1 MARVERLAS
10 ARLLLLP
17 RRRRRLRTGSAE
29 VAEEV
34 AQIQGLCAQM
44 DRLWRSIPAKGE
56 RDLWKRAKV
65 RESPVAPMTAGEQ
78 RSSVEAHQCEH
89 QHLSAP
95 ASECDH
101 GAGLSG
107 NKVVFETTG
116 ACCYGVHEPKEKLA
130 PPPLRCRHP
139 QVPFFHL
146 LLCPPVLPHLSVLRS
161 NRRTEH
167 NEEVVGEDI
176 CCAEMENAVFHTRD
190 HLSLSLHQFPIE
202 DNGCGQQP
210 GFITQPIEQDVS
222 DAEAHLHDNV
232 EQKVM
237 DHNFSSL
244 DPIDQV
250 CSHQRS
256 LDDTS
261 ISDVNKCF
269 VGNELPLSSVSR
281 SCDDHTDN
289 NEYRYPEV
297 VQVNT
302 LESIKHVEES
312 SPINELNADVRCTL
326 VVMQPDSCGSTDKIC
341 TSFEEV
347 VHVPVEVQPDSLVC
361 HDVKTK
367 DILLH
372 MNVEQAAIGYSFS
385 DDKTLDLPHIANFGA
400 QDGQLENV
408 VCDALNNHVQQEYF
422 ETKTY
427 VGVPD
432 TVVIL
437 SPPTVA
443 NVSHDGHLLLANM
456 DESSKDMNQ
465 QSGTMN
471 VDICRSVDDQEPR
484 EAYVFQQKSF
494 HPALTWRKLNVQ
506 YQIAPLILDC
516 TVWSAFS
523 QSIWGVEVV

>member
-1 MARVERLAS
+1 MRGGAGGGGGATLSEMYQSVRRLLLSARDGMARVERLAS
-10 ARLLLLP
+10 AP
-17 RRRRRLRTGSAE
+17 ASSSYSASAPPVGAPDTTDAEAVRR
-29 VAEEV
+29 EV

-44 DRLWRSIPAKGE
+44 DRLWCSIPAKGE
-56 RDLWKRAKV
+56 RDLWKRWV
-65 RESPVAPMTAGEQ
+65 TA
-78 RSSVEAHQCEH
+78 
-89 QHLSAP
+89 
-95 ASECDH
+95 
-101 GAGLSG
+101 
-107 NKVVFETTG
+107 VFFFLLATKLNLRVGYKNPSTG
-116 ACCYGVHEPKEKLA
+116 
-130 PPPLRCRHP
+130 
-139 QVPFFHL
+139 Q
-146 LLCPPVLPHLSVLRS
+146 RS

-190 HLSLSLHQFPIE
+190 HLSVVLHQFPIE

-222 DAEAHLHDNV
+222 DAVAHLHDNV

-237 DHNFSSL
+237 DHSFSSL

-250 CSHQRS
+250 CNHQRS

-261 ISDVNKCF
+261 ISDVNKCS

-347 VHVPVEVQPDSLVC
+347 VQVPVEVQPDSLVC

-372 MNVEQAAIGYSFS
+372 MNIEQAAIGYNFS
-385 DDKTLDLPHIANFGA
+385 DDKTLDLPHTANFGA

-408 VCDALNNHVQQEYF
+408 VYDALNNHVQQECF
-422 ETKTY
+422 ETKTS

-484 EAYVFQQKSF
+484 EAYVFQQK
-494 HPALTWRKLNVQ
+494 
-506 YQIAPLILDC
+506 
-516 TVWSAFS
+516 
-523 QSIWGVEVV
+523 